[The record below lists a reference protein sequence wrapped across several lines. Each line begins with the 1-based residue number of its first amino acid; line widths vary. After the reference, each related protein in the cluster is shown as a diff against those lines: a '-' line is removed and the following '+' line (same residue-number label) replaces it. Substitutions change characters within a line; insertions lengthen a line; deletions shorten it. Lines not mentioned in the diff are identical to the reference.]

1 MRGLSLTSFVI
12 LVYGNAQGW
21 VKATKGLR
29 QEDPLSPF
37 LFTIAVDVLSRI
49 MLILEDNDLSE
60 GFIVVK
66 DRPSSLFTICR

>member
-12 LVYGNAQGW
+12 LVYGNAKGW
-21 VKATKGLR
+21 VKTTKGLR

-37 LFTIAVDVLSRI
+37 LFTIAIDVLSRI
-49 MLILEDNDLSE
+49 MLILEDNGLLE

-66 DRPSSLFTICR
+66 DRPNSLFTICR

>member
-12 LVYGNAQGW
+12 LVYGNAKGW

-29 QEDPLSPF
+29 EDDPLSPF
-37 LFTIAVDVLSRI
+37 RFIIAVDVLSRI

-66 DRPSSLFTICR
+66 DRPSSPFTICR

>member
-49 MLILEDNDLSE
+49 MLILEDNDLLE

>member
-66 DRPSSLFTICR
+66 DRPSSPFTICR